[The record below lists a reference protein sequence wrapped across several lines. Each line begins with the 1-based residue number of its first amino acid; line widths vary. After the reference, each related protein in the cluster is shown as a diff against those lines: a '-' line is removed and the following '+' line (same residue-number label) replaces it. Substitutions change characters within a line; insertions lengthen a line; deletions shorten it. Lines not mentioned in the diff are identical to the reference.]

1 MEPTNRLPTPVQAP
15 PPPLPLAKNKRKEPR
30 YWATCVVE
38 GVFLP
43 DEGVL
48 VSSDGHAY
56 KAHQAS
62 SHKRWTGRNP
72 EDALECRLHTAW
84 PRTNDGQ
91 VELTLVNSYKP
102 FDQECEHLEP
112 LVNTCSIAGDVTN
125 QKTKKGVFVMRI
137 KRNTP
142 APKGAHRQAEFSNH
156 LLFVRG
162 LLQPLS
168 LYQNHIVRIDC
179 RLEKGQLVLASVASI
194 GESLE
199 EVLELGGLRW
209 PWPFQRNVAS
219 LKRLS
224 ELNPDTAS
232 KLWPGPDCR
241 DVLLEQLLRLDN
253 GAKGMAKEA
262 GSDRRLARDA
272 DRLRKIADRIRT
284 TCKAMQ
290 DDDLRGMLKRTRL
303 LSVLDSLQP
312 DLTAASKMTPAAVA
326 EPKPAKAKARATAA
340 PAFEVPENLR
350 PVADLLL
357 RKYFDDLIGLE
368 LDLTPIRV
376 RQAVQQLVACGWYDA
391 LSPEQ
396 QARLNSYQLKKVLKL
411 RAAA

>member
-1 MEPTNRLPTPVQAP
+1 MSAP
-15 PPPLPLAKNKRKEPR
+15 SPSPSLPR

-48 VSSDGHAY
+48 ISSDGHTY

-62 SHKRWTGRNP
+62 FHKRWTEKHP
-72 EDALECRLHTAW
+72 DDALECRLHTAW

-91 VELTLVNSYKP
+91 VEITLVNSYKP

-112 LVNTCSIAGDVTN
+112 LVNTCSIAGAVTN
-125 QKTKKGVFVMRI
+125 RRMKKGVFVMRI

-142 APKGAHRQAEFSNH
+142 APKGKHHQSEFCNH
-156 LLFVRG
+156 LLFIQG
-162 LLQPLS
+162 LLQPFS
-168 LYQNHIVRIDC
+168 LYQNRFVRIDC

-224 ELNPDTAS
+224 ELNPEPTS
-232 KLWPGPDCR
+232 KLWPGADCR

-253 GAKGMAKEA
+253 GAKSMAKQA
-262 GSDRRLARDA
+262 GSDRGLARDV

-290 DDDLRGMLKRTRL
+290 DDDLRGMLRRTRL
-303 LSVLDSLQP
+303 LSVLDSFQSSLG
-312 DLTAASKMTPAAVA
+312 AARQMPAAVA
-326 EPKPAKAKARATAA
+326 EPKPAKVPVPAAKAKATAA
-340 PAFEVPENLR
+340 PAFEVPENLQ
-350 PVADLLL
+350 PLAELLL
-357 RKYFDDLIGLE
+357 RRFPDALIGRE
-368 LDLTPIRV
+368 LGLPPIRV
-376 RQAVQQLVACGWYDA
+376 RQAVQQLVACGWYDS
-391 LSPEQ
+391 LSPDEQ
-396 QARLNSYQLKKVLKL
+396 SRIASYQLKKVLKL